1 MELPINQVLVGD
13 CRQILK
19 QFPDECIDMV
29 LTDPPFMISSEVIIH
44 RSMNPLKY
52 KYTGK
57 DIILDFG
64 KWDHFENEEE
74 YWKFTKEW
82 FTETTRVLK
91 HKGYL
96 IVFFDQNKV
105 TPLIEMAR
113 ELGLMMRQHLY
124 WLKSNPVPRA
134 RKVDFM
140 IGLEHACWFTKGTK
154 SGATFNYWLGQQPN
168 YVEAPIPNNP
178 RYHPTEKPVKVL
190 EVWIKYLTNPNDIV
204 LDPMCGSGS
213 TLVACKRLGRRFI
226 GIDIDPNYVEIARK
240 RLEQTQTGYSLENYL

>member
-29 LTDPPFMISSEVIIH
+29 LTDPPFMISSEIVIH
-44 RSMNPLKY
+44 RNNNYKY
-52 KYTGK
+52 KGK

-82 FTETTRVLK
+82 LTEASRILK
-91 HKGYL
+91 KSGHL
-96 IVFFDQNKV
+96 ITFFDMDKV
-105 TPLIEMAR
+105 TPLIEFAQTLNLER
-113 ELGLMMRQHLY
+113 RQHLFY
-124 WLKSNPVPRA
+124 LKENPVPRV

-140 IGLEHACWFTKGTK
+140 VALEHAIWFTKSPR
-154 SGATFNYWLGQQPN
+154 SGSTFNYWLGQQPN
-168 YVEAPIPNNP
+168 YVKAPIPNNP

-190 EVWIKYLTNPNDIV
+190 EVWIKYLTNLNDIV

-226 GIDIDPNYVEIARK
+226 GIDIDSNYVEIARK